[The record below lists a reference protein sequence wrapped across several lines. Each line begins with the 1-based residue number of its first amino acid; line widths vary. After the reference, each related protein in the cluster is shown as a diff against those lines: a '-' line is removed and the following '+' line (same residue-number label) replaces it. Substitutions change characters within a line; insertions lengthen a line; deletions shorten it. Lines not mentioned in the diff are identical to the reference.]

1 MILRTDLAAIIAER
15 TMHMTNHDD
24 ITRAV
29 AAYLLEEGRTED
41 VSSLMRD
48 VAQCRAKYGIVE
60 ATVVSA
66 YELSPS
72 ALHEVKDALKSE
84 YPNAKSFVINKQIDP
99 SLVGGLRIEMAGEE
113 LDLSVRAKLNTLK
126 RLTAARS
133 V

>member
-1 MILRTDLAAIIAER
+1 MISRPDLAAVIAER
-15 TMHMTNHDD
+15 TMHMTDQND
-24 ITRAV
+24 IVQAV
-29 AAYLLEEGRTED
+29 AAYLLDEGRTED

-48 VAQCRAKYGIVE
+48 VARVRAEHGLVE

-66 YELSPS
+66 YELNAG
-72 ALHEVKDALKSE
+72 ALSEVRGALKSE

-99 SLVGGLRIEMAGEE
+99 TLVGGLRIEMGGEE